1 VTTTV
6 FPAAG
11 STTALPYPL
20 ALDALHRRCAPG
32 RLVAS
37 ASGYVLAS
45 AVTLPHAPPGPLHR
59 FGLACV
65 DADAESA
72 FAEGPIADRFAVGL
86 LDLQHDLLR
95 HTLEHTVAHLGG
107 RTSAGETLLTKQL
120 VGGQLA
126 DVGLRLSEDAA
137 LPPARRHGDRPA
149 TWRTHQRLVAVGR
162 DLLRLLGA
170 SGFLADGPAGD
181 LHAAEV
187 VGNVYLHPGTED
199 PDA

>member
-1 VTTTV
+1 VTTTL
-6 FPAAG
+6 FPSAHTSA
-11 STTALPYPL
+11 TLPYPL
-20 ALDALHRRCAPG
+20 ALDALHQRCAPG

-45 AVTLPHAPPGPLHR
+45 SVTLPLAPAGPLVR

-65 DADAESA
+65 DANAESA
-72 FAEGPIADRFAVGL
+72 FAEGPIADRFAAGL
-86 LDLQHDLLR
+86 LDLHHDLLR
-95 HTLEHTVAHLGG
+95 RTLTHTIGHLDG

-126 DVGLRLSEDAA
+126 DIAMRLSEDAS
-137 LPPARRHGDRPA
+137 LPAARRHGDRPA
-149 TWRTHQRLVAVGR
+149 RWRTHQRLVTVGR

-181 LHAAEV
+181 QHAAEV
-187 VGNVYLHPGTED
+187 VGNVYLHPGTEN